1 MSLRPFRGDDAA
13 AVVELMNAASLSA
26 YGTADTTEAELRR
39 WLTTPDVVPERDIR
53 VAEEEGRLVG
63 YADVDPTDTEP
74 VRNWCNIVVH
84 PDASPDAW
92 APRLVAWCEERAGGG
107 ILRTW
112 APSVATELRAAFE
125 RLGLELVR
133 HSYRMQIDL
142 DREPDPP
149 QWPDGISVRTFAPE
163 DAQLVHAVHQETF
176 ADSWEHN
183 YEPYDEWAHWLLER
197 EEFDPSLWFLAEGG
211 AELAGILLAIPRET
225 DPAEGYVQILGVRRP
240 WRRAGL
246 GRALLHHAFRE
257 FHARDFERVVLGVDA
272 SSLTGAER
280 LYENAGMKVVRQFD
294 FYEKKL

>member
-1 MSLRPFRGDDAA
+1 MTLRAFRDDDVA
-13 AVVELMNAASLSA
+13 AVVELMNAVSLSA

-63 YADVDPTDTEP
+63 YADVDPTGTEP

-84 PDASPDAW
+84 PDASPGVW
-92 APRLVAWCEERAGGG
+92 APPLVGWCEERAAEGV
-107 ILRTW
+107 LRTW
-112 APSVATELRAAFE
+112 APSVATALRAAFM

-133 HSYRMQIDL
+133 HSYRMRIDL

-149 QWPDGISVRTFAPE
+149 LWPAGISVRTFALA
-163 DAQLVHAVHQETF
+163 DAQRVHAVHQETF
-176 ADSWEHN
+176 ADSWEHVF
-183 YEPYDEWAHWLLER
+183 EPYDEWAHWLLER
-197 EEFDPSLWFLAEGG
+197 EDFDPSLWFLAEDG
-211 AELAGILLAIPRET
+211 AELAGILLSIPRET
-225 DPAEGYVQILGVRRP
+225 DPVEGYVQILGVRGP

-246 GRALLHHAFRE
+246 GRALLQHAFRE
-257 FHARDFERVVLGVDA
+257 FHARGFERVVLGVDA

-294 FYEKKL
+294 FFEKHL